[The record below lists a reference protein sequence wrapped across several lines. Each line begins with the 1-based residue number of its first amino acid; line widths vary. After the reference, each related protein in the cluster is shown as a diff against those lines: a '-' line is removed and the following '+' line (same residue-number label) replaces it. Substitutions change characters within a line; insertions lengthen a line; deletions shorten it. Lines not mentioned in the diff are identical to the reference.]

1 MIAEVINMREE
12 EKKPTS
18 TIRRILKQRW
28 ALSAIYIASAAIILA
43 AAFLLQNSFDDS
55 AKDGKEESAE
65 TGKNYG
71 EPSVEVNSNLETIK
85 MPVADADKSVIKKQ
99 FYDVNADEKAQEEAL
114 VFYNNRYEQ
123 NKGID
128 IAMEDGKSF
137 DVKASL
143 SGNVTKVQDDALLGN
158 LVEVEHE
165 DGVVTR
171 YQSVKDIKVAVGDK
185 VKQGQA
191 IATAG
196 KSQINEEAGVHVH
209 FEIRKDNIALN
220 PLDFVDKQA
229 SAIQSA
235 TEAEADKEETPAVEG
250 SEADKETPAVEGS
263 EADKEETP
271 AVEGSEAD
279 KEETPAVEG
288 SEADKEETPAVEE
301 SETDKEETPAV
312 DETDEST
319 DLESGTDEEGS
330 VPGEDTT
337 EESDSLKDSL
347 NQSN

>member
-1 MIAEVINMREE
+1 MREE

-43 AAFLLQNSFDDS
+43 AAFLLQNSFNDS
-55 AKDGKEESAE
+55 AKDGEESAE

-85 MPVADADKSVIKKQ
+85 MPVADADKTVIKKQ

-235 TEAEADKEETPAVEG
+235 TEAEG
-250 SEADKETPAVEGS
+250 SELEDSAN
-263 EADKEETP
+263 KEETP

-301 SETDKEETPAV
+301 SETGTEEAPAV
-312 DETDEST
+312 DESEEGT
-319 DLESGTDEEGS
+319 DLEHGTDEEGS
-330 VPGEDTT
+330 VPGEGTT

>member
-1 MIAEVINMREE
+1 MREE

-85 MPVADADKSVIKKQ
+85 MPVADADKPVIKKQ

-235 TEAEADKEETPAVEG
+235 TEAEV
-250 SEADKETPAVEGS
+250 
-263 EADKEETP
+263 DKEETP

-288 SEADKEETPAVEE
+288 SEA
-301 SETDKEETPAV
+301 DKEETPAV

>member
-1 MIAEVINMREE
+1 MREE

-250 SEADKETPAVEGS
+250 SEADKE
-263 EADKEETP
+263 ETP

-288 SEADKEETPAVEE
+288 SEA
-301 SETDKEETPAV
+301 DKEETPAV

>member
-1 MIAEVINMREE
+1 MREE

-85 MPVADADKSVIKKQ
+85 MPLADADKSVIKKQ

-279 KEETPAVEG
+279 KEETPAVE
-288 SEADKEETPAVEE
+288 E

>member
-1 MIAEVINMREE
+1 MREE

-235 TEAEADKEETPAVEG
+235 TEAEADKEETPAVEESEADKETPAVEE

-263 EADKEETP
+263 EADKETP
-271 AVEGSEAD
+271 AVEGSEA
-279 KEETPAVEG
+279 
-288 SEADKEETPAVEE
+288 
-301 SETDKEETPAV
+301 DKEETPAV

>member
-1 MIAEVINMREE
+1 
-12 EKKPTS
+12 
-18 TIRRILKQRW
+18 
-28 ALSAIYIASAAIILA
+28 
-43 AAFLLQNSFDDS
+43 
-55 AKDGKEESAE
+55 
-65 TGKNYG
+65 
-71 EPSVEVNSNLETIK
+71 
-85 MPVADADKSVIKKQ
+85 
-99 FYDVNADEKAQEEAL
+99 
-114 VFYNNRYEQ
+114 
-123 NKGID
+123 
-128 IAMEDGKSF
+128 MEDGKTF

-235 TEAEADKEETPAVEG
+235 TEAEG
-250 SEADKETPAVEGS
+250 SELEDSAN
-263 EADKEETP
+263 KEETP

-288 SEADKEETPAVEE
+288 SEA
-301 SETDKEETPAV
+301 DKEETPAV

-337 EESDSLKDSL
+337 EDSDSLKDSL

>member
-1 MIAEVINMREE
+1 MREE

-43 AAFLLQNSFDDS
+43 AAFLLQNSFNDS

-65 TGKNYG
+65 TGKNYDQ
-71 EPSVEVNSNLETIK
+71 PSVEVNSNLETIK
-85 MPVADADKSVIKKQ
+85 MPVADADKTVIKKQ

-128 IAMEDGKSF
+128 IAMKDGKSF

-143 SGNVTKVQDDALLGN
+143 SGNVSKVQDDALLGN
-158 LVEVEHE
+158 LVEVQHE

-235 TEAEADKEETPAVEG
+235 TEAEGSELDDSAKKEETPAVDET
-250 SEADKETPAVEGS
+250 ETDKEEAPAVEGS
-263 EADKEETP
+263 KTDKKESP
-271 AVEGSEAD
+271 AI
-279 KEETPAVEG
+279 
-288 SEADKEETPAVEE
+288 EE
-301 SETDKEETPAV
+301 SETGTDESPAV

-347 NQSN
+347 KQSN

>member
-1 MIAEVINMREE
+1 MFRMIAEVINMREE

-235 TEAEADKEETPAVEG
+235 TDAEADKEETPAVEG

-279 KEETPAVEG
+279 KEETPAV
-288 SEADKEETPAVEE
+288 
-301 SETDKEETPAV
+301 

>member
-1 MIAEVINMREE
+1 MREE

-263 EADKEETP
+263 ETDKETP

-279 KEETPAVEG
+279 KETPAAEG
-288 SEADKEETPAVEE
+288 SEA
-301 SETDKEETPAV
+301 DKEETPAV

>member
-1 MIAEVINMREE
+1 MFRMIAEVINMREE

-85 MPVADADKSVIKKQ
+85 MPVADADKTVIKKQ

-235 TEAEADKEETPAVEG
+235 TETEG
-250 SEADKETPAVEGS
+250 SELEDSAN
-263 EADKEETP
+263 KEETP

-301 SETDKEETPAV
+301 SETGTEEAPAV

>member
-1 MIAEVINMREE
+1 MREE

-43 AAFLLQNSFDDS
+43 AAFLLQNSFGDS

-99 FYDVNADEKAQEEAL
+99 FYDVNADEKAQEDAL

-235 TEAEADKEETPAVEG
+235 TEAEADKETPAVEG

-288 SEADKEETPAVEE
+288 SEADKEETPAV
-301 SETDKEETPAV
+301 
-312 DETDEST
+312 DETDGST

-337 EESDSLKDSL
+337 EESDSLKESL

>member
-43 AAFLLQNSFDDS
+43 AAFLLQNSFNDS

-185 VKQGQA
+185 VKQGQS

-235 TEAEADKEETPAVEG
+235 TEADKEETPAVEG

-263 EADKEETP
+263 EA
-271 AVEGSEAD
+271 
-279 KEETPAVEG
+279 
-288 SEADKEETPAVEE
+288 
-301 SETDKEETPAV
+301 DKEETPAV

>member
-1 MIAEVINMREE
+1 MFRMIAEVINMREE

-43 AAFLLQNSFDDS
+43 AAFLLQNSFNDS

-235 TEAEADKEETPAVEG
+235 TEADKEETPAVEG

-279 KEETPAVEG
+279 KEETPAV
-288 SEADKEETPAVEE
+288 
-301 SETDKEETPAV
+301 

-337 EESDSLKDSL
+337 EDSDSLKDSL

>member
-1 MIAEVINMREE
+1 
-12 EKKPTS
+12 
-18 TIRRILKQRW
+18 
-28 ALSAIYIASAAIILA
+28 
-43 AAFLLQNSFDDS
+43 
-55 AKDGKEESAE
+55 
-65 TGKNYG
+65 
-71 EPSVEVNSNLETIK
+71 
-85 MPVADADKSVIKKQ
+85 MPVADADKTVIKKQ

-235 TEAEADKEETPAVEG
+235 TETEGSNLTIQLIKKKHLQLMNRKEEHLQ
-250 SEADKETPAVEGS
+250 S
-263 EADKEETP
+263 
-271 AVEGSEAD
+271 
-279 KEETPAVEG
+279 
-288 SEADKEETPAVEE
+288 
-301 SETDKEETPAV
+301 
-312 DETDEST
+312 
-319 DLESGTDEEGS
+319 
-330 VPGEDTT
+330 
-337 EESDSLKDSL
+337 KDR
-347 NQSN
+347 NTSN

>member
-1 MIAEVINMREE
+1 MREE

-71 EPSVEVNSNLETIK
+71 QPSVEVNSNLETIK

-158 LVEVEHE
+158 LVEVQHE

-220 PLDFVDKQA
+220 PLDFVNKQA

-235 TEAEADKEETPAVEG
+235 TEAEGSELNDSTDKEETPAVEG
-250 SEADKETPAVEGS
+250 SET
-263 EADKEETP
+263 DKEETP
-271 AVEGSEAD
+271 AVEGSE
-279 KEETPAVEG
+279 T
-288 SEADKEETPAVEE
+288 DKEETPAVEE
-301 SETDKEETPAV
+301 SETGTDETPAV

-330 VPGEDTT
+330 VPGEDAT

>member
-1 MIAEVINMREE
+1 MREE

-28 ALSAIYIASAAIILA
+28 ALSAIYIASAALILA
-43 AAFLLQNSFDDS
+43 AAFLLQNSFNDS

-235 TEAEADKEETPAVEG
+235 TEAEANKEETPAVEG

-263 EADKEETP
+263 EADKETPAVEGSETDKETP
-271 AVEGSEAD
+271 AVEGSEA
-279 KEETPAVEG
+279 
-288 SEADKEETPAVEE
+288 
-301 SETDKEETPAV
+301 DKEETPAV

>member
-271 AVEGSEAD
+271 AVE
-279 KEETPAVEG
+279 
-288 SEADKEETPAVEE
+288 E

>member
-1 MIAEVINMREE
+1 MFRMIAEVINMREE

-43 AAFLLQNSFDDS
+43 AAFLLQNSFNDS
-55 AKDGKEESAE
+55 AKDGEESAE

-85 MPVADADKSVIKKQ
+85 MPVADADKTVIKKQ

-235 TEAEADKEETPAVEG
+235 TEAEG
-250 SEADKETPAVEGS
+250 SELEDSAN
-263 EADKEETP
+263 KEETP

-301 SETDKEETPAV
+301 SETGTEEAPAV
-312 DETDEST
+312 DESEEGT
-319 DLESGTDEEGS
+319 DLENGTDEEGT

>member
-1 MIAEVINMREE
+1 MREE

-43 AAFLLQNSFDDS
+43 AAFLLQNSFNDS

-71 EPSVEVNSNLETIK
+71 QPSVEVNSNLETIK
-85 MPVADADKSVIKKQ
+85 MPVADADKTVIKKQ

-128 IAMEDGKSF
+128 IAMKDGKSF

-143 SGNVTKVQDDALLGN
+143 SGNVSKVQDDALLGN
-158 LVEVEHE
+158 LVEVQHE

-235 TEAEADKEETPAVEG
+235 TEAEGSELDDSAKKEETPAVDET
-250 SEADKETPAVEGS
+250 ETDKEEAPAVEGS
-263 EADKEETP
+263 KTDKKETP
-271 AVEGSEAD
+271 AI
-279 KEETPAVEG
+279 
-288 SEADKEETPAVEE
+288 EE
-301 SETDKEETPAV
+301 SETGTDESPAV

-347 NQSN
+347 KQSN

>member
-1 MIAEVINMREE
+1 MREE

-279 KEETPAVEG
+279 KEETPAVEE
-288 SEADKEETPAVEE
+288 SETGTEETPAVEE
-301 SETDKEETPAV
+301 SETGTEETPAV

>member
-279 KEETPAVEG
+279 KEETPAV
-288 SEADKEETPAVEE
+288 
-301 SETDKEETPAV
+301 

>member
-1 MIAEVINMREE
+1 MREE

-235 TEAEADKEETPAVEG
+235 TEAEVDKEETPAVEG
-250 SEADKETPAVEGS
+250 SEADKETPAVEES

-271 AVEGSEAD
+271 AVEGSEA
-279 KEETPAVEG
+279 
-288 SEADKEETPAVEE
+288 
-301 SETDKEETPAV
+301 DKEETPAV

>member
-1 MIAEVINMREE
+1 MREE

-18 TIRRILKQRW
+18 KIRRILKQRW

-55 AKDGKEESAE
+55 ANDGKEDSAE
-65 TGKNYG
+65 TGKNYDQ
-71 EPSVEVNSNLETIK
+71 PSVEVNSNLETIK
-85 MPVADADKSVIKKQ
+85 MPVANADKTVIKKQ

-128 IAMEDGKSF
+128 IAMEDGKAF

-158 LVEVEHE
+158 LIEVEHE

-220 PLDFVDKQA
+220 PIDFVDKQA

-235 TEAEADKEETPAVEG
+235 TETEG
-250 SEADKETPAVEGS
+250 STLEDSKTE
-263 EADKEETP
+263 
-271 AVEGSEAD
+271 
-279 KEETPAVEG
+279 
-288 SEADKEETPAVEE
+288 KEETPAVEE
-301 SETDKEETPAV
+301 SETGTDETPAV
-312 DETDEST
+312 DETEEGT
-319 DLESGTDEEGS
+319 DLESGTDKEGS
-330 VPGEDTT
+330 TPGEDST
-337 EESDSLKDSL
+337 EKSDSLKDSL

>member
-1 MIAEVINMREE
+1 MFRMIAEVINMREE

-43 AAFLLQNSFDDS
+43 AAFLLQNSFNDS

-65 TGKNYG
+65 TGKNYDQ
-71 EPSVEVNSNLETIK
+71 PSVEVNSNLETIK
-85 MPVADADKSVIKKQ
+85 MPVADADKTVIKKQ

-128 IAMEDGKSF
+128 IAMKDGKSF

-143 SGNVTKVQDDALLGN
+143 SGNVSKVQDDALLGN
-158 LVEVEHE
+158 LVEVQHE

-235 TEAEADKEETPAVEG
+235 TEAEGSELDDSAKKEETPAVDET
-250 SEADKETPAVEGS
+250 ETDKEEAPAVEGS
-263 EADKEETP
+263 KTDKKESP
-271 AVEGSEAD
+271 AI
-279 KEETPAVEG
+279 
-288 SEADKEETPAVEE
+288 EE
-301 SETDKEETPAV
+301 SETGTDESPAV

-347 NQSN
+347 KQSN

>member
-1 MIAEVINMREE
+1 MREE

-43 AAFLLQNSFDDS
+43 AAFLLQNSFNDS

-235 TEAEADKEETPAVEG
+235 TEADKEETPAVEG
-250 SEADKETPAVEGS
+250 SETDKETPAVEGS
-263 EADKEETP
+263 EA
-271 AVEGSEAD
+271 
-279 KEETPAVEG
+279 
-288 SEADKEETPAVEE
+288 
-301 SETDKEETPAV
+301 DKEETPAV

>member
-1 MIAEVINMREE
+1 MREE

-43 AAFLLQNSFDDS
+43 AAFLLQNSFNDS
-55 AKDGKEESAE
+55 AKDGEESAE

-85 MPVADADKSVIKKQ
+85 MPVADADKTVIKKQ

-229 SAIQSA
+229 SAINRQLKPKAANLKIQLIKKKHLQS
-235 TEAEADKEETPAVEG
+235 K
-250 SEADKETPAVEGS
+250 
-263 EADKEETP
+263 
-271 AVEGSEAD
+271 
-279 KEETPAVEG
+279 
-288 SEADKEETPAVEE
+288 
-301 SETDKEETPAV
+301 
-312 DETDEST
+312 
-319 DLESGTDEEGS
+319 DLKLIKKKHLQLKDLKLIKKKRLQSK
-330 VPGEDTT
+330 
-337 EESDSLKDSL
+337 SLKL
-347 NQSN
+347 AQKKRLQLTNLKRALI

>member
-1 MIAEVINMREE
+1 MREE

-43 AAFLLQNSFDDS
+43 AAFLLQNSFNDS

-65 TGKNYG
+65 TGKNYDQ
-71 EPSVEVNSNLETIK
+71 PSVEVNSNLETIK
-85 MPVADADKSVIKKQ
+85 MPVADADKTVIKKQ

-128 IAMEDGKSF
+128 IAMKDGKSF

-143 SGNVTKVQDDALLGN
+143 SGNVSKVQDDALLGN
-158 LVEVEHE
+158 LVEVQHE

-235 TEAEADKEETPAVEG
+235 TEAEGSELDDSAKKEETPAVDET
-250 SEADKETPAVEGS
+250 EIDKEEAPAVEGS
-263 EADKEETP
+263 KTDKKESP
-271 AVEGSEAD
+271 AI
-279 KEETPAVEG
+279 
-288 SEADKEETPAVEE
+288 EE
-301 SETDKEETPAV
+301 SETGTDEPPAV

-319 DLESGTDEEGS
+319 DLDSGTDEEGS

-347 NQSN
+347 KQSN

>member
-1 MIAEVINMREE
+1 
-12 EKKPTS
+12 
-18 TIRRILKQRW
+18 
-28 ALSAIYIASAAIILA
+28 
-43 AAFLLQNSFDDS
+43 
-55 AKDGKEESAE
+55 
-65 TGKNYG
+65 
-71 EPSVEVNSNLETIK
+71 

-279 KEETPAVEG
+279 KEETPAVE
-288 SEADKEETPAVEE
+288 E
-301 SETDKEETPAV
+301 SETGTEETPAV
-312 DETDEST
+312 DETDEH
-319 DLESGTDEEGS
+319 
-330 VPGEDTT
+330 
-337 EESDSLKDSL
+337 
-347 NQSN
+347 

>member
-1 MIAEVINMREE
+1 MREE

-235 TEAEADKEETPAVEG
+235 TEAEAEKEETPAVEG

-263 EADKEETP
+263 EAEKEETP
-271 AVEGSEAD
+271 AVEGSEAE

-288 SEADKEETPAVEE
+288 SEAE
-301 SETDKEETPAV
+301 KEETPAV

>member
-1 MIAEVINMREE
+1 MREE

-235 TEAEADKEETPAVEG
+235 TDAEADKEETPAVEG

-279 KEETPAVEG
+279 KEETPAV
-288 SEADKEETPAVEE
+288 
-301 SETDKEETPAV
+301 

>member
-250 SEADKETPAVEGS
+250 SEADKE
-263 EADKEETP
+263 ETP

-288 SEADKEETPAVEE
+288 SEA
-301 SETDKEETPAV
+301 DKEETPAV